1 MLCFFPPSLCQ
12 FSFGLYIQFLI
23 LDLFIPW
30 APCPGFLQ
38 SRTPPPKAAFLG
50 CSSLHSLITA
60 AAPSN
65 SGFPFGVVINLNV
78 LYLLLT
84 VHCSLVYLRRHSFSQ
99 LRLSDQLKF
108 LCYISYPLLTLNIRR
123 APLLFSLHTDCTV
136 PLLFSWV
143 IVFRSFTFLCFIFS
157 AYSTCPR
164 LSKKLFPRYF
174 PNKIKRSHVLQ
185 GTVKLELPSTSTSLV
200 LGLQACVTMIGLC
213 VRHRTQR
220 PVLLGKCCEQLGDI
234 LRSCQS
240 VFET

>member
-1 MLCFFPPSLCQ
+1 M
-12 FSFGLYIQFLI
+12 
-23 LDLFIPW
+23 
-30 APCPGFLQ
+30 
-38 SRTPPPKAAFLG
+38 
-50 CSSLHSLITA
+50 
-60 AAPSN
+60 
-65 SGFPFGVVINLNV
+65 
-78 LYLLLT
+78 
-84 VHCSLVYLRRHSFSQ
+84 
-99 LRLSDQLKF
+99 
-108 LCYISYPLLTLNIRR
+108 TLNIRR

-240 VFET
+240 VFETWCKWVPWDWLPSLANLQMWSFKTLKTLVYLSHLVHL